1 MAYAYRW
8 SALLAVVIAA
18 FLVFSLPPYLTGDPA
33 QSRVP
38 STFGL
43 HYPLLITHVAL
54 AAVAMV
60 LALAQI
66 GPGVRARWPRVHR
79 RAGRL
84 YVVAALPAAAS
95 GMVIGAATPFG
106 PILAVSNVLLAS
118 LWLWFTV
125 HGYLAG
131 RRRRYGDHRRHMVR
145 SATLAL
151 SIISN
156 RIWTPIL
163 FMGLR
168 PLQDSVFGGNEE
180 HFIWLVAGLGG
191 FLGWTIPLFA
201 VQWWLRH
208 HPVMSPSS
216 ISQPADTQPV

>member
-1 MAYAYRW
+1 
-8 SALLAVVIAA
+8 
-18 FLVFSLPPYLTGDPA
+18 LPPYLTVEPA

-43 HYPLLITHVAL
+43 HYPLLIA
-54 AAVAMV
+54 
-60 LALAQI
+60 
-66 GPGVRARWPRVHR
+66 RVHR
-79 RAGRL
+79 RAGML
-84 YVVAALPAAAS
+84 YVVAAVLAAAS

-125 HGYLAG
+125 RGYLSG
-131 RRRRYGDHRRHMVR
+131 RRRRYCDHRRHMVR

-156 RIWTPIL
+156 RIWTPVL
-163 FMGLR
+163 FIGLR
-168 PLQDSVFGGNEE
+168 PLQDSAFGGSEE
-180 HFIWLVAGLGG
+180 QVIWLVAGLGG
-191 FLGWTIPLFA
+191 FLGWTIPLCA

-216 ISQPADTQPV
+216 ISKPVDTQPV